1 MEGVLPEDLLAV
13 ASDISSDEVE
23 SDPSNE
29 SSDAVGPQGE
39 PANEKTADKVQSE
52 RWKKFNKIDSERVAM
67 VKRMKRRRG
76 GRRHRKRRKLATPDH
91 DTQAYNSVPPPTCEE
106 KPDPLEL
113 LKAYMDL
120 PKPPQSSGA
129 TPAPK
134 SGLEAKIETAIAEGN
149 VGEAEELNEK
159 LAEREMAVRITEAV
173 RAREWKEDKDVDVK
187 KRGHKKKKQLGWMF
201 EAKQRWETKGNM

>member
-1 MEGVLPEDLLAV
+1 MEGVLPADLLAV
-13 ASDISSDEVE
+13 ASDISSDEVA
-23 SDPSNE
+23 SDTSSE
-29 SSDAVGPQGE
+29 SSDSESRRDE
-39 PANEKTADKVQSE
+39 PTNEKTADKVRSE
-52 RWKKFNKIDSERVAM
+52 RWKKFNKIDSERVAV

-76 GRRHRKRRKLATPDH
+76 GRRHRKRRKIATPPGDAQ
-91 DTQAYNSVPPPTCEE
+91 TYNSVPPPTCED
-106 KPDPLEL
+106 KPDPLDH
-113 LKAYMDL
+113 LKPYMDL

-134 SGLEAKIETAIAEGN
+134 SGLEEQMEKAIAEGK

-201 EAKQRWETKGNM
+201 QAKQRWETKGAM

>member
-1 MEGVLPEDLLAV
+1 MEGVLPADLLAV
-13 ASDISSDEVE
+13 ASDISSDEVA
-23 SDPSNE
+23 SDAGSE
-29 SSDAVGPQGE
+29 SSDSESTRGE
-39 PANEKTADKVQSE
+39 PTNEKTADKVRSE
-52 RWKKFNKIDSERVAM
+52 RWKKFNKIDSERVAV

-76 GRRHRKRRKLATPDH
+76 GRRHRKRRKIATPPCNAQ
-91 DTQAYNSVPPPTCEE
+91 TYNNVPPPTCED
-106 KPDPLEL
+106 KPDL
-113 LKAYMDL
+113 LDHLKPYMDL

-134 SGLEAKIETAIAEGN
+134 SGLEEQMEKAIADGK

-187 KRGHKKKKQLGWMF
+187 KRGHKKKQLGWMF
-201 EAKQRWETKGNM
+201 QAKQRWETKGAM

>member
-1 MEGVLPEDLLAV
+1 MEGVLPADLLAV

-23 SDPSNE
+23 SDE
-29 SSDAVGPQGE
+29 SSDSSDAESPQDK
-39 PANEKTADKVQSE
+39 PTNEKTADQVRSE
-52 RWKKFNKIDSERVAM
+52 RWKKFSQIDSERVAV
-67 VKRMKRRRG
+67 VKKMKRRRG
-76 GRRHRKRRKLATPDH
+76 GRRHRKRQKTATPHSDA
-91 DTQAYNSVPPPTCEE
+91 QSYNSVPPPTCEP
-106 KPDPLEL
+106 KPDPLQP
-113 LKAYMDL
+113 LKPYMDL

-129 TPAPK
+129 TPVPK
-134 SGLEAKIETAIAEGN
+134 SGLEEKIEQAIADGKI
-149 VGEAEELNEK
+149 GEAEELNEK